1 MMLAAML
8 AWANPVHGHH
18 EAGLNVNAGRPQ
30 LKINQGRKVAGG
42 MVMKRRY
49 TLPSAS
55 VTEEKGTSNASLDSG
70 AMYIDIREL
79 MARRIM
85 APFEVATVCE
95 QMDAM
100 WLDYEKLEWAK
111 KSLHTRN
118 ITTGD
123 LVNMLAKVGFEEFK
137 LDLAKYAYT
146 RVINKGDY
154 VDIMT
159 LFEFNST
166 RKELE
171 QYIKEH

>member
-1 MMLAAML
+1 MMLAAMFT
-8 AWANPVHGHH
+8 WANPVHGHH
-18 EAGLNVNAGRPQ
+18 EAGLNDHAGRPH
-30 LKINQGRKVAGG
+30 LKVIHGRKIAGG
-42 MVMKRRY
+42 MVTKRKSGISP
-49 TLPSAS
+49 TSI
-55 VTEEKGTSNASLDSG
+55 TDEKRTSNASLDSG
-70 AMYIDIREL
+70 AMYIDMREL

-85 APFEVATVCE
+85 APFEVAAICD
-95 QMDAM
+95 QMDAL

-111 KSLHTRN
+111 NSIQTRN

-123 LVNMLAKVGFEEFK
+123 LVNIIAKVGFEEFK

-154 VDIMT
+154 SDIMA